1 MSEDTEK
8 KRRNQT
14 AKSRTEDI
22 YDRYLRM
29 PTGESYFT
37 LSQSLLNIPSEN
49 ELRAI
54 EEFPLGK
61 FDSLN
66 DRSENGKR
74 IWRLLETSERTR
86 DVSVLE
92 EAGRLLWEQVMSR
105 PESTADSSPSPP
117 RGIPGIRSTPLEG
130 RDRTQLHSHINA
142 TSIIPSGRSKD
153 GNVNRDKGGHKN
165 RDRGAVESGERAV
178 DCRASVKD
186 GEPEYYREWD
196 NDAFM
201 PAKKRTKLTYAPSGP
216 QDIQSRVSSFTNQ
229 GYEAPGPA
237 SGGHDHAPTLSK
249 TPTRHD
255 PMYNTIHQELPT
267 HPHSSDALADSQMSN
282 SQSSDQLSLPS
293 SPSNL
298 QSPEIFTIDGLSE
311 GASRYFGEQGNR
323 ERPQPYA
330 PGNFSTYISFKGV

>member
-14 AKSRTEDI
+14 AKSRIEDI

-74 IWRLLETSERTR
+74 IWHLLETSERTR
-86 DVSVLE
+86 DVSLLE

-105 PESTADSSPSPP
+105 PESMANSSPSPP
-117 RGIPGIRSTPLEG
+117 RGIPGSRSTPLEG
-130 RDRTQLHSHINA
+130 RDRTQLHSHRNA
-142 TSIIPSGRSKD
+142 TSIIPSGHSKD
-153 GNVNRDKGGHKN
+153 GNENSGKGGHKN
-165 RDRGAVESGERAV
+165 GDRGAVESGERV
-178 DCRASVKD
+178 DYRASVKE
-186 GEPEYYREWD
+186 GEREDYREWD
-196 NDAFM
+196 SDAFM
-201 PAKKRTKLTYAPSGP
+201 PAKKRSKLAYAPSGP
-216 QDIQSRVSSFTNQ
+216 QDIQSRVSSFANQ
-229 GYEAPGPA
+229 GYQALGPA
-237 SGGHDHAPTLSK
+237 SGGHDHAPTLSN

-267 HPHSSDALADSQMSN
+267 HPHSSDELADSQTSN
-282 SQSSDQLSLPS
+282 SQSSELSLPS

-298 QSPEIFTIDGLSE
+298 QSSEISTIDGLSE
-311 GASRYFGEQGNR
+311 GASRYFGEQGKR

-330 PGNFSTYISFKGV
+330 PGNFSTYISFKGA